1 MAAIVQLRRG
11 STDVSLQ
18 EAELY
23 LNYSSGSIQF
33 GSGSEVHTLLPLNT
47 PAYGDI
53 NLQGNISASGDVR
66 IGGNIYLGNAT
77 ADNIQALGQFTTNLV
92 PSGTIDVGTTSSP
105 WANIYATNISASSII
120 GSFSG
125 SIIGFGNVTEFSA
138 SIDGRLDNL
147 EIFTSSQQLKNAG
160 YETHTAS
167 AISIFSELH
176 STASNHENRIDV
188 LEEKQTT
195 LANYTSSIDNKFTT
209 LGLYTSSVD
218 IHIVAINAFSASEE
232 SKNSTLA
239 SYTSSIN
246 DKFVAVQSSTSSLN
260 AYTASNNLN
269 VAELFWTASNH
280 EGRIDSIEEYTSSLK
295 TAIDVAGGNTTIKG
309 NLTVVGT
316 TTSVQSSTLNVA
328 DKNITIASGSTSSAT
343 SDGAGITID
352 GANVTLVWSD
362 TNQRIELNKNLGI
375 EGSISSSTIIGLNGA
390 SVNVYSWSVDDRLKH
405 LQDISQSHD
414 ARLLSLEI
422 ETGSL
427 ESRATILSIVTAS
440 LNTFTASA
448 EGRLNN
454 IEQFSA
460 SQKGKDSTLE
470 TYTSSIDTKFDEVEA
485 STSSL
490 NSYTASN
497 TFYRNQLFDTA
508 SDHESRIDILEA
520 KQDTILIV
528 TSSLMS
534 ATASLY
540 WTASNHEDRIDVL
553 ESKQNTLETYTA
565 SIDSKFSVLETT
577 TASLMS
583 ATASFNI
590 WTGSVYN
597 PFSSSVDSR
606 LDELEYTTSINLGS
620 GAQVSF
626 NALQEYTASQN
637 IKHDNLAI
645 YTASVNADLSA
656 LHVYTQSNDTTNANQ
671 NSRLASIEAVT
682 ASLSSTYEEKASATH
697 TLVSGS
703 LQIIGIL
710 SSLNSYTQSNDTTN
724 TAQNGRLN
732 NLESKSASVD
742 VSIAQLNSYTSSLKT
757 AIELTGSTVS
767 FLGNIVVY
775 GTQSIINSEN
785 LAVSDN
791 LIYLNEGSTI
801 TNPDLGV
808 VGNYNDGTYAHTG
821 IFRDASDNGTW
832 KVFKGY
838 TPEPSG
844 TIDTSHASFALADF
858 KAASITA
865 NSFNGV
871 INATNGVISSSAQ
884 INSIFEEKASATH
897 TLVSSSVQILGGTGI
912 VSGSSQISYIGLSN
926 IPSGIVS
933 GSSQVLG
940 GTGIVSGSSQID
952 GTLIQNKS
960 ITIAGTSVSLG
971 GSITLSTIT
980 NGSGIISGSTQLPA
994 GLVSGS
1000 SQVLGGTG
1008 IISGSTQLPAGLVSG
1023 SSQINLGSTTGN
1035 ITLAIQTTG
1044 DYVASLVAGAG
1055 VTITNNS
1062 GENATPTISIG
1073 QAVATSSNVQFASI
1087 GVGTAASGIAGEIR
1101 ATGDIVAYYSSDER
1115 LKENIIPIPNALEK
1129 VNQISG
1135 NTYDW
1140 KEGYEEIHSHTGN
1153 DIGVIAQE
1161 IEKVIPQAVIDRETG
1176 YKAVNYEKIVP
1187 LLIEAIKE
1195 LSAKIER
1202 LENK

>member
-11 STDVSLQ
+11 STEVSLQ

-23 LNYSSGSIQF
+23 LNYSSGAIQF
-33 GSGSEVHTLLPLNT
+33 GSGSEVYSLLPINA

-92 PSGTIDVGTTSSP
+92 PNGTIDIGTTSSP
-105 WANIYATNISASSII
+105 WTNIYTTNISASSII

-125 SIIGFGNVTEFSA
+125 SIIGFGNVTQFSA
-138 SIDGRLDNL
+138 SVDGRLDSL
-147 EIFTSSQQLKNAG
+147 ETFQNSEESKNTTLASYTSSVNANL
-160 YETHTAS
+160 T
-167 AISIFSELH
+167 ELY

-188 LEEKQTT
+188 LEDKQTT
-195 LANYTSSIDNKFTT
+195 LGNYTSSIDSKFTT
-209 LGLYTSSVD
+209 LGSYTSSVD
-218 IHIVAINAFSASEE
+218 IHISSINVFSASEE

-295 TAIDVAGGNTTIKG
+295 TAIDVTDGNTTIKG

-316 TTSVQSSTLNVA
+316 TTAVQSSTLNVA
-328 DKNITIASGSTSSAT
+328 DKNIRIASGSTSSAT
-343 SDGAGITID
+343 SDGAGVTID

-375 EGSISSSTIIGLNGA
+375 EGSISSSTIVGLNGA
-390 SVNVYSWSVDDRLKH
+390 SVNAYSWSVDDRLKH
-405 LQDISQSHD
+405 LQDVSQSHD
-414 ARLLSLEI
+414 ARLLSLET

-427 ESRATILSIVTAS
+427 ESRATTLSIVTAS

-460 SQKGKDSTLE
+460 SQEGKDSVLE
-470 TYTSSIDTKFDEVEA
+470 TYTSSIDAKFDEVEA
-485 STSSL
+485 ATSSL

-534 ATASLY
+534 TTASLY

-565 SIDSKFSVLETT
+565 SIDSKFSVLQTT
-577 TASLMS
+577 TASLMN
-583 ATASFNI
+583 ATASFNT

-620 GAQVSF
+620 GAQISF
-626 NALQEYTASQN
+626 AALQAYTASQN

-656 LHVYTQSNDTTNANQ
+656 LHAYTQS
-671 NSRLASIEAVT
+671 
-682 ASLSSTYEEKASATH
+682 LSSIYEEKASATH

-703 LQIIGIL
+703 SQIVDIL
-710 SSLNSYTQSNDTTN
+710 SSLNSYT
-724 TAQNGRLN
+724 
-732 NLESKSASVD
+732 
-742 VSIAQLNSYTSSLKT
+742 NSLDN

-767 FLGNIVVY
+767 FLGDIVVY

-785 LAVSDN
+785 LAINDN

-808 VGNYNDGTYAHTG
+808 VGNYNDGTYGHTG

-838 TPEPSG
+838 TLEPSG
-844 TIDTSHASFALADF
+844 TIDTSHASFTLADF
-858 KAASITA
+858 RAATITGDTIVGSIA
-865 NSFNGV
+865 
-871 INATNGVISSSAQ
+871 ATNGVISSSAQ

-926 IPSGIVS
+926 IPN
-933 GSSQVLG
+933 
-940 GTGIVSGSSQID
+940 GIVSGSSQIIP
-952 GTLIQNKS
+952 L
-960 ITIAGTSVSLG
+960 
-971 GSITLSTIT
+971 
-980 NGSGIISGSTQLPA
+980 LPT
-994 GLVSGS
+994 GVVSGS
-1000 SQVLGGTG
+1000 SQLTTEFDARYLNTLGEG
-1008 IISGSTQLPAGLVSG
+1008 IVSS
-1023 SSQINLGSTTGN
+1023 SSQINLGSAAGN
-1035 ITLAIQTTG
+1035 ITLATQTTG
-1044 DYVASLVAGAG
+1044 DYVASLVAGTG
-1055 VTITNNS
+1055 ITITNNS
-1062 GENATPTISIG
+1062 GENATPTIAIG

-1087 GVGTAASGIAGEIR
+1087 GVGTAASGIAGEII
-1101 ATGDIVAYYSSDER
+1101 ATGDIVAFSTSDER
-1115 LKENIIPIPNALEK
+1115 LKENITPIPNALEK

-1140 KEGYEEIHSHTGN
+1140 KEGFELIHSHAGN

-1161 IEKVIPQAVIDRETG
+1161 IEKVIPQAVIDRAAG

-1195 LSAKIER
+1195 LSAKIDR